1 MEINAAEFRQN
12 VYKFLEEVIK
22 TGKPL
27 VILKEGKKL
36 QLSPYLEEKSEK
48 RSFFKKKDSQVKDS
62 DEHIHVD
69 WSEDWDT
76 ESK

>member
-1 MEINAAEFRQN
+1 MEITAAEFRQN
-12 VYKFLEEVIK
+12 VYKFLDEVIK

-36 QLSPYLEEKSEK
+36 QLSPYLEEKAEK
-48 RSFFKKKDSQVKDS
+48 RSFFKKKDTQVNEP

-69 WSEDWDT
+69 WSKDWDT
-76 ESK
+76 DSK